1 MVLLL
6 EFVVFVL
13 AIGGVIVGALGGIFF
28 AGGAFNRARP
38 RAHRIRRLIY
48 VFLCMCGIVAS
59 ALAGFVGIGAIVYY
73 AQGGG
78 G

>member
-1 MVLLL
+1 
-6 EFVVFVL
+6 
-13 AIGGVIVGALGGIFF
+13 
-28 AGGAFNRARP
+28 
-38 RAHRIRRLIY
+38 LIY